1 MATTPLRFR
10 VFVEPQEGASYDDQR
25 VLAQLAEELGF
36 DAFFRSDH
44 YISFFGGDG
53 LPGPTDAWTTIAGL
67 ARETSRIRLGTLVSP
82 VTFRAPGPLA
92 ITVAQIDAMSDGR
105 VELGLGAGW
114 NDTEHHA
121 YGIEFPDTGERF
133 ERFEDQLAI
142 ITGLWSTPV
151 GERFSFT
158 GRHYSV
164 TDSPALPKPLQVPHP
179 PIVIGGGGPRR
190 TPRLVARYASE
201 FNVMFGSPEQVPE
214 IVGRVRR
221 ACEAIGRDPATL
233 GISVANTLV
242 LGSDDEEVERRAA
255 TIGRTAELSRFGFGG
270 TPAQVADRIGQYRD
284 AGIDTVYLQMVDL
297 RDLDHLR
304 LFAAEVLPTF
314 R

>member
-1 MATTPLRFR
+1 MTPTALRFR
-10 VFVEPQEGASYDDQR
+10 VFVEPQEGASYDDQLA
-25 VLAQLAEELGF
+25 VAQLAEELGF

-67 ARETSRIRLGTLVSP
+67 ARETSSIRLGTLVSP

-92 ITVAQIDAMSDGR
+92 ITVAQIDAMSNGR

-121 YGIEFPDTGERF
+121 YGIAFPDTGERF

-142 ITGLWSTPV
+142 ISGLWSTPT

-158 GRHYSV
+158 GRHYTV
-164 TDSPALPKPLQVPHP
+164 RDSPALPKPVQTPHP

-190 TPRLVARYASE
+190 TPRLAARYASE

-214 IVGRVRR
+214 IAGRVQRQ
-221 ACEAIGRDPATL
+221 CEVIGRDPGTL

-242 LGSDDEEVERRAA
+242 LGADDAEVERRAEA
-255 TIGRTAELSRFGFGG
+255 IGRTAELSRFGFGG
-270 TPAQVADRIGQYRD
+270 TPAQVIDRIGQYRD
-284 AGIDTVYLQMVDL
+284 AGVDTVYLQMVDL
-297 RDLDHLR
+297 RDLDHVR
-304 LFAAEVLPTF
+304 LFAAEVMPAF
-314 R
+314 C

>member
-10 VFVEPQEGASYDDQR
+10 VFIEPQEGASYDDQL

-92 ITVAQIDAMSDGR
+92 IAVAQIDAMSDGR

-121 YGIEFPDTGERF
+121 YGIAFPDTGERF

-164 TDSPALPKPLQVPHP
+164 TDSPALPKPVQAPHP

-190 TPRLVARYASE
+190 TPRLAARYASE

-214 IVGRVRR
+214 IVGRVQR

-242 LGSDDEEVERRAA
+242 LGSDDDEVERRAA
-255 TIGRTAELSRFGFGG
+255 AIGRTAELSRFGFGG
-270 TPAQVADRIGQYRD
+270 TPAQVIDRIGQYRD
-284 AGIDTVYLQMVDL
+284 AGVDTVYLQMVDL

-304 LFAAEVLPTF
+304 LFAAEVMPAF

>member
-1 MATTPLRFR
+1 MTSTALRFR
-10 VFVEPQEGASYDDQR
+10 VFIEPQEGASYDDQLA
-25 VLAQLAEELGF
+25 LAQLAEELGF

-82 VTFRAPGPLA
+82 VTFRAPRPLA
-92 ITVAQIDAMSDGR
+92 IAVAQVDAMSGGR

-121 YGIEFPDTGERF
+121 YGIEFPGTGERF
-133 ERFEDQLAI
+133 ERLEDQLAI
-142 ITGLWSTPV
+142 ITGLWTTPV

-158 GRHYSV
+158 GRHYTV
-164 TDSPALPKPLQVPHP
+164 TDSPALPKPVQAPHP

-190 TPRLVARYASE
+190 TPRLAARYATE

-214 IVGRVRR
+214 IAGRVQHQ
-221 ACEAIGRDPATL
+221 CEVIGRDPATL

-242 LGSDDEEVERRAA
+242 LGADDAEVERRAEA
-255 TIGRTAELSRFGFGG
+255 IGRTAELSRFGFGG
-270 TPAQVADRIGQYRD
+270 TPAQVVDRIGQYRD
-284 AGIDTVYLQMVDL
+284 AGVDTVYLQMVDL
-297 RDLDHLR
+297 RDLDHVR
-304 LFAAEVLPTF
+304 LFAAEVMPAF